1 MCGCLDLKRNVFWN
15 VLGKSRLLARLG
27 MTIGAVPSRSLVM
40 KVLHQPGSTWIR
52 APLRALVV
60 LLTMTIAGLLL
71 RPAYGQ
77 RTEKNAEGKPRR
89 TTGASAAESGIDLA
103 AKGRCQEAL
112 PALKK
117 SISLP
122 AGRQAADKE
131 LEYRAAMAA
140 AKCAMSLNEA
150 QTAVNALFLLKRDF
164 PHDPEV
170 LYITTHYLSELA
182 MRASQELGSTAPN
195 SYQAQELQAESFES
209 QGRWAEADA
218 EYRKILEH
226 GNVPGIHF
234 RLGRVALS
242 KGDSEANTEEAKKE
256 FEDELKIDPTNAA
269 AVFSLGEIA
278 RRAGQWDDAI
288 QHFSA
293 ATRVDPGF
301 AEAYLALGMSLASA
315 QKFAEAVAPLEKY
328 VKIVPDDP
336 AGHYQLAIAYDRTG
350 RKDSAA
356 REMQLQREA
365 AAKAPP
371 STTSATPQ

>member
-1 MCGCLDLKRNVFWN
+1 MRNPIFQWLSVAA
-15 VLGKSRLLARLG
+15 GILLAAAPATG
-27 MTIGAVPSRSLVM
+27 QAAPS
-40 KVLHQPGSTWIR
+40 GSSAPANSNLER
-52 APLRALVV
+52 A
-60 LLTMTIAGLLL
+60 
-71 RPAYGQ
+71 
-77 RTEKNAEGKPRR
+77 
-89 TTGASAAESGIDLA
+89 IDLA

-112 PALKK
+112 PALKQ
-117 SISLP
+117 STSHP
-122 AGRQAADKE
+122 AGRQAIDKQ

-182 MRASQELGSTAPN
+182 MRASQELASTAPN
-195 SYQAQELQAESFES
+195 SYQAQELQGESFES

-218 EYRKILEH
+218 EYQKILEQN

-242 KGDSEANTEEAKKE
+242 KGVSEANTEEAKKE
-256 FEDELKIDPTNAA
+256 FEEELKADPSNAA
-269 AVFSLGEIA
+269 AEFSLGEIA
-278 RRAGQWDDAI
+278 RRAGQWDEAGK
-288 QHFSA
+288 HFSA
-293 ATRVDPGF
+293 AKRIDPGF

-315 QKFAEAVAPLEKY
+315 QKFAEAVAPLERY

-350 RKDSAA
+350 HKESAA
-356 REMQLQREA
+356 KEMQLQREA

-371 STTSATPQ
+371 SAGSATPQ